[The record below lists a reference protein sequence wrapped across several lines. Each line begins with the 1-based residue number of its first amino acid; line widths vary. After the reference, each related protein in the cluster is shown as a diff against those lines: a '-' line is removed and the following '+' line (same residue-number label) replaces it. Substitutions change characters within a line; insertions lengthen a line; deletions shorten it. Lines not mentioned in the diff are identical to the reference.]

1 VGRTQELGLLIGAL
15 ERMTSEARPQLITI
29 VGVPGIGKS
38 RLVTELFAAAD
49 IQPDWI
55 TWRRGRSLPYGEG
68 VSLWALGEIAKAE
81 TGVLESDS
89 TADAE
94 AKLSATLERL
104 LDDEAERTSL
114 SDHLRPLLGLASVAA
129 PVQDRSEK
137 FSAWRRFLEAI
148 ALARPAVLVFEDM
161 HWADD
166 DLVDFVDELAEWLL
180 DVPLLVVCTTRPEL
194 LERRPGWGGGKPN
207 ALTVSLGPLS
217 DAETS
222 RVVAATLDQVPLSAE
237 LHDALLERAGGNPLY
252 AEQYA
257 RAVAEGSGGPADLP
271 DTVHG
276 LIAARLDLLPAT
288 EKALLQD
295 AAVLGR
301 TFWPEAIAAIAD
313 EEIGA
318 IEILLRALGRKEFV
332 RRDRRSS
339 VAGDTEY
346 AFAHALVRDVAYQ
359 QIPRVLRAEKH
370 VRAAAWIEALSPD
383 RTGDRAD
390 LLAYHYQAAIEL
402 RAAAG
407 LDTTD
412 LAERARVASYEA
424 GTRATALNANKSAVR
439 HYTAALNLMDL
450 LPPDALDRQEVEQ
463 AREEA
468 VAGILATDDDTGGR
482 A

>member
-1 VGRTQELGLLIGAL
+1 
-15 ERMTSEARPQLITI
+15 MTSEARPQLITI

-49 IQPDWI
+49 IKPDWV

-89 TADAE
+89 TGDAE
-94 AKLSATLERL
+94 AKLAACLERL
-104 LDDEAERTSL
+104 LDDDGERTSS
-114 SDHLRPLLGLASVAA
+114 SDHLRPLLGLASVGARA
-129 PVQDRSEK
+129 QDRNEK
-137 FSAWRRFLEAI
+137 FAAWRRFLEAI
-148 ALARPAVLVFEDM
+148 ALVRPTVLVFEDM

-222 RVVAATLDQVPLSAE
+222 RVVAATLDQIGLTTE

-257 RAVAEGSGGPADLP
+257 RAVAEGSGGLTDLP

-288 EKALLQD
+288 EKTLLQD

-318 IEILLRALGRKEFV
+318 VEVLLRALGRKEFV

-370 VRAAAWIEALSPD
+370 VRAATWIEALSRD
-383 RTGDRAD
+383 RSGDRAD

-407 LDTTD
+407 LDTAD
-412 LAERARVASYEA
+412 LAERARVACYEA
-424 GTRATALNANKSAVR
+424 GTRAAALNADKSAVR
-439 HYTAALNLMDL
+439 HYTAALNLLDL
-450 LPPDALDRQEVEQ
+450 LPPEALEREDVQL
-463 AREEA
+463 ARDEA
-468 VAGILATDDDTGGR
+468 VAGILATDDEARG
-482 A
+482 